1 MNNSEIEDPKKTCL
15 QVLRLAVELDV
26 EFVEIELEVGYLFV

>member
-1 MNNSEIEDPKKTCL
+1 MKNSKIEDSKKTCL

-26 EFVEIELEVGYLFV
+26 EFVEIELEVG